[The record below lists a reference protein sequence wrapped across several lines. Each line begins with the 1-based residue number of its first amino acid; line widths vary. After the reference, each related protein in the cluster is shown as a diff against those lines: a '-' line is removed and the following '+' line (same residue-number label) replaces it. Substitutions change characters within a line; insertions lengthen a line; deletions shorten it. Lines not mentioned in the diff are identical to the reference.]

1 MPKKKVELFK
11 SLMVGVILRYD
22 TVGRYSE
29 EGVNDFLD
37 ELEDYLNHAAQE
49 GHIFASLFLEGD
61 DRPIEALGSS
71 IDGFNMKQS
80 RLLDVAVVFFFELPH
95 LCTKTA
101 CETLADVVTSLVEDF
116 CVVKVASANIPPAGR
131 ADFQKAVLG
140 TAEGRTE
147 SFKRDMAKT
156 GALPNPSKRN
166 GGRYQAPRRATRYDR
181 GYTEWTLEDDARA
194 RAAQKKP
201 TWECWKDCDDCGK
214 GCLGNPPVGKTRAR
228 ELLALQRG
236 GPGFD
241 IPWGKSETPSFVVG
255 SRRAE
260 RVNGMTQ
267 DEYHSLVAAAGDL
280 DAVYV
285 LLERIAR

>member
-37 ELEDYLNHAAQE
+37 ELEDYLNHAVQE

-101 CETLADVVTSLVEDF
+101 CEDLAAVVASLVEDF

-147 SFKRDMAKT
+147 SFKRDIART
-156 GALPNPSKRN
+156 GALPNPPKRN

-201 TWECWKDCDDCGK
+201 GA
-214 GCLGNPPVGKTRAR
+214 LPNPPRRHRTTREVRNADYEKGAQWYKKLSR
-228 ELLALQRG
+228 TDKWELGDQLVLG
-236 GPGFD
+236 SFDWHDWGFAS
-241 IPWGKSETPSFVVG
+241 KPSSAFMNG
-255 SRRAE
+255 AE
-260 RVNGMTQ
+260 RERMLWEQ
-267 DEYHSLVAAAGDL
+267 I
-280 DAVYV
+280 DA
-285 LLERIAR
+285 

>member
-37 ELEDYLNHAAQE
+37 ELEDYLNHAVQE

-71 IDGFNMKQS
+71 IGGFNMKQS
-80 RLLDVAVVFFFELPH
+80 RLLDVAAVFFFELPH
-95 LCTKTA
+95 LCTKTE
-101 CETLADVVTSLVEDF
+101 CEDLAAVVASLVEDF
-116 CVVKVASANIPPAGR
+116 CVVKVSAATLPPAGR

-156 GALPNPSKRN
+156 GALPNPPEELVAVLRFKDAAAKRRFMRVWTSETSDWGKHHAFAVVKQSDGSYTVD
-166 GGRYQAPRRATRYDR
+166 GGSA
-181 GYTEWTLEDDARA
+181 WT
-194 RAAQKKP
+194 AA
-201 TWECWKDCDDCGK
+201 DI
-214 GCLGNPPVGKTRAR
+214 AR
-228 ELLALQRG
+228 E
-236 GPGFD
+236 
-241 IPWGKSETPSFVVG
+241 VVG
-255 SRRAE
+255 TK
-260 RVNGMTQ
+260 VT
-267 DEYHSLVAAAGDL
+267 
-280 DAVYV
+280 VYKGGV
-285 LLERIAR
+285 EQ